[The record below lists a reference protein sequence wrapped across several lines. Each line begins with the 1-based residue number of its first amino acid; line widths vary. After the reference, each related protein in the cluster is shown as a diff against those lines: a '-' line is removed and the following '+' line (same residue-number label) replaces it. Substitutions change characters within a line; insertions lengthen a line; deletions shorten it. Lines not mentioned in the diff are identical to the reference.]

1 MNIKIKDGE
10 CFGSV
15 FVVVFNNDGFYD
27 PRVFTEREKMIAFT
41 TYLDNLGKE
50 YNVFEETLD
59 REYEENYRKF
69 KEDKADNEL
78 GIKGDD

>member
-1 MNIKIKDGE
+1 MSIKIKNGE

-59 REYEENYRKF
+59 REYDDNYRILGDIPWLTKDK
-69 KEDKADNEL
+69 KEKCQ
-78 GIKGDD
+78 